1 MKKDKAHF
9 IAFVGV
15 MFALIF
21 VLFMLEG
28 ALQFGFGMTAL
39 ILTLPLSIALSIYD
53 DWKKSFLGGTLLGCV
68 SCVFCLIFA
77 SMFILYAN
85 PLISV
90 LPRMFIGITAYW
102 SYFGLSKLCKNAKSK
117 FAREVLPA
125 AIAGAVGAITNTA
138 LYLLSI
144 FVWKDWLG
152 DSAYGTLSNI
162 VAVLTIVYF
171 CVEIVACIILVPVY
185 VKVLKKVN
193 RTLIHKPLKDA
204 NLTENSTENINDNMS

>member
-1 MKKDKAHF
+1 
-9 IAFVGV
+9 
-15 MFALIF
+15 
-21 VLFMLEG
+21 
-28 ALQFGFGMTAL
+28 
-39 ILTLPLSIALSIYD
+39 LPLSIALSIYD
-53 DWKKSFLGGTLLGCV
+53 DWKKSFLGGTMLGCV

-102 SYFGLSKLCKNAKSK
+102 TCFGLSKLCKNAKSK
-117 FAREVLPA
+117 FAKDVLPA
-125 AIAGAVGAITNTA
+125 SVAGAVGAITNTA

-152 DSAYGTLSNI
+152 DSAYGTLSSI

-171 CVEIVACIILVPVY
+171 CVEIVACVILVPVY

-193 RTLIHKPLKDA
+193 RTLINKPVKDA
-204 NLTENSTENINDNMS
+204 NLSEKVNDNMS